1 MSNFKIKGFN
11 GKKGNAFAFGYIAVE
26 GQPNSWVVRTPSG
39 EFLVSPNQNHSGTS
53 EFCNDLKNG
62 VYGEVA

>member
-11 GKKGNAFAFGYIAVE
+11 GKFAYGYVKAE
-26 GQPNSWVVRTPSG
+26 GQRNRWMVRTPSG
-39 EFLVSPNQNHSGTS
+39 DLWLSPGQHQSGAS